1 MKIKKKQLGDI
12 AGISYLTMGIV
23 AFVNLALVAIAPEA
37 VQIFAPKSYYDAIYV
52 IPPVAM
58 SVFFMYAYDIFA
70 KFQFYY
76 EKTKFVMIAS
86 SMSAVL
92 NLALNYIFVKLF
104 GYYAAGYT
112 TLFCYAVYT
121 IAHYIF
127 MNKICRDY
135 LDGYKVF
142 DEKILISITGVMLV
156 CGFIMLFLYNHS
168 YIRYGVIIIV
178 LICCWIQRKQIINIF
193 SQLIILKKEK

>member
-1 MKIKKKQLGDI
+1 M
-12 AGISYLTMGIV
+12 TMGIV

-37 VQIFAPKSYYDAIYV
+37 VRIFAPKSYYDAIYV

-92 NLALNYIFVKLF
+92 NLALNYIFIKLF

-112 TLFCYAVYT
+112 TLFCYAAYT
-121 IAHYIF
+121 IAHYVF

-135 LDGYKVF
+135 LDGYRVF

-156 CGFIMLFLYNHS
+156 CGFIMLFLYNHI

-178 LICCWIQRKQIINIF
+178 LICCWIQRKPIINIF
-193 SQLIILKKEK
+193 RQLITLKKEN